1 LPVLDHPGN
10 PIFEEE
16 IRNKL
21 NMSKMKKYFFL
32 LLIMLP
38 SIFNE
43 CRADKPA
50 NASITGTSGNNVVVQ
65 MTMGAL
71 PKDNLV
77 KAINEILLIK

>member
-1 LPVLDHPGN
+1 
-10 PIFEEE
+10 
-16 IRNKL
+16 
-21 NMSKMKKYFFL
+21 
-32 LLIMLP
+32 MLP